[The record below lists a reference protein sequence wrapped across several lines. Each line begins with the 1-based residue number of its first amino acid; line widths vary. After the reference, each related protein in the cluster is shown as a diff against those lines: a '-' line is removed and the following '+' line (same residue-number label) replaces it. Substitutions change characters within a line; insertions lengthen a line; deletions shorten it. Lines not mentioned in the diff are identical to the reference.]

1 MHVRREKKPLWRWV
15 GEAVLFF
22 LSILAAFYVDN
33 YRDHKAQEALYLKH
47 LQDFRYDLGYNIGS
61 MDFELEK
68 KDDAEQQSGYLTAD
82 ILLYD
87 SLEAII
93 KAADPNTSGDAVA
106 LISSHASQRL
116 SKWIFESPHFDKLS
130 LDYYYFIKNPDLKKS
145 ITTHKNDNLHR
156 QESKDYFNASIQEL
170 QVLTDNLN
178 FQNPDDRRNRSIL
191 FNNQMLNKVSRMT
204 QNYRLIKS
212 LTELNKTRDNLILI
226 EVDKELEMWHLR

>member
-1 MHVRREKKPLWRWV
+1 MRKEKKPLWRWI

-33 YRDHKAQEALYLKH
+33 FRDHKAQEALYLKH
-47 LQDFRYDLGYNIGS
+47 LQDFRYDLTYNIGS
-61 MDFELEK
+61 MAFELEK
-68 KDDAEQQSGYLTAD
+68 KDDPENQSGYLTAD

-87 SLEAII
+87 SLEVII
-93 KAADPNTSGDAVA
+93 QTADPNTTSDAVA
-106 LISSHASQRL
+106 LISSYASQRL

-178 FQNPDDRRNRSIL
+178 FQNPDDRNNRSIL

-204 QNYRLIKS
+204 QNYRLIKN
-212 LTELNKTRDNLILI
+212 LTELNKTRDSLILV
-226 EVDKELEMWHLR
+226 EVDKELEMWNLR

>member
-1 MHVRREKKPLWRWV
+1 MRREKKPLWRWI
-15 GEAVLFF
+15 GEAILFF

-33 YRDHKAQEALYLKH
+33 YRDHKVQEALYLKH

-61 MDFELEK
+61 MEFELEDK
-68 KDDAEQQSGYLTAD
+68 GDTEGQSGYLTAD

-93 KAADPNTSGDAVA
+93 KTGDPNTSGDAVA
-106 LISSHASQRL
+106 FISSHASQRL

-178 FQNPDDRRNRSIL
+178 FQNRDDRKNRGIL

-204 QNYRLIKS
+204 QNYRLIKN
-212 LTELNKTRDNLILI
+212 LTELNKTRDSLILI
-226 EVDKELEMWHLR
+226 EVDKELEIWHLP